1 MGKIQVFF
9 SLHQNIIYYF
19 KFSQRNNLCKCEVF
33 SNPADYMACVLNPK
47 YEISQIIPVSK
58 DVVRVSYRSVND
70 YVKEN
75 DTSNIVL
82 SLYIT
87 SIARLKL
94 LSYLQ
99 LIERTPGTTIL
110 YVDTDSVSQ
119 KTFIHC

>member
-1 MGKIQVFF
+1 
-9 SLHQNIIYYF
+9 
-19 KFSQRNNLCKCEVF
+19 
-33 SNPADYMACVLNPK
+33 MACVLNPK

-75 DTSNIVL
+75 DTSNIVV
-82 SLYIT
+82 SLYTT

>member
-1 MGKIQVFF
+1 
-9 SLHQNIIYYF
+9 
-19 KFSQRNNLCKCEVF
+19 
-33 SNPADYMACVLNPK
+33 MACVLNPK

-75 DTSNIVL
+75 DTSNIVV
-82 SLYIT
+82 SLYTT

-110 YVDTDSVSQ
+110 YVDTDSVS
-119 KTFIHC
+119 KNMYPLLKMNLGYF

>member
-1 MGKIQVFF
+1 MQMWGLQQ
-9 SLHQNIIYYF
+9 SGRLYG
-19 KFSQRNNLCKCEVF
+19 LCL
-33 SNPADYMACVLNPK
+33 DYMACVLNPK

-75 DTSNIVL
+75 DTSNIVV
-82 SLYIT
+82 SLYTT

>member
-1 MGKIQVFF
+1 MQCDVYANVQTIEEKLAFAGFF
-9 SLHQNIIYYF
+9 FEILRIMFCLII
-19 KFSQRNNLCKCEVF
+19 
-33 SNPADYMACVLNPK
+33 
-47 YEISQIIPVSK
+47 
-58 DVVRVSYRSVND
+58 
-70 YVKEN
+70 
-75 DTSNIVL
+75 IVL
-82 SLYIT
+82 VMYTQYTT